1 MKAILLYEDKDT
13 FQYFKERGLFGAF
26 KNQDYYVILLLD
38 KSEPMDKAKIQEV
51 IDTIIA
57 GYGPSKIILFGSYA
71 KGTASESSDLDLLII
86 KETDEP
92 KYKRVVT
99 VRKLFHAQPC
109 AMDILVY
116 TPKEYHQLLNYKS
129 LIPYI
134 ATKEGKILYE
144 TGN

>member
-1 MKAILLYEDKDT
+1 
-13 FQYFKERGLFGAF
+13 
-26 KNQDYYVILLLD
+26 
-38 KSEPMDKAKIQEV
+38 MDKAKIKEV

-57 GYGPSKIILFGSYA
+57 GYCPTKIILFGSYA
-71 KGTASESSDLDLLII
+71 KGTATESSDLDLLII

-92 KYKRVVT
+92 KYRRSVAI
-99 VRKLFHAQPC
+99 RKLFSSQPC

-116 TPKEYHQLLNYKS
+116 TPKEYERLLTYKS